1 MGKRS
6 SSGGINLAI
15 KLMDGV
21 SSTLKN
27 IDQQN
32 RITQQE
38 LNRTAQ
44 SVDRLSQSMQRFQT
58 SMSKDTLQRR
68 YNNEKRIRL
77 QAQSNLE
84 RDNRKYEYEQLR
96 HQNKLEEI
104 EAKRELY
111 GRRNAGDS
119 GVSAFN
125 LHNLASALYIFKSI
139 YDFTAKIV
147 TALAESIDEVISQKA
162 RLGLYNTSGYSTG
175 QMYQYLAKTALG
187 SRSDMSATAEL
198 TNRLLAAGVY
208 SGEGATVK
216 TIDTVGLINKALVAS
231 GGNTKEVQSV
241 LLQLSQGLAQ
251 GQLQGQEL
259 KAIRQYAPYLG
270 NIIIEGLNK
279 QGLGQYSLGDL
290 KELGSGGELTTER
303 VLKSIELMANKINE
317 DFEKMP
323 KTWGQ
328 AMTNLNTLWS
338 SFLNLLDES
347 NSGIQILY
355 DTMWNFTDY
364 LSSSDASEFWENLA
378 LAANTFFT
386 LASMGLDLIAQG
398 LMWLVNNIDA
408 VIGVASILFTIMGIG
423 WVATHWQVLAVLGVL
438 YVLIKVFDNLGV
450 SGISVLAG
458 IIGVVAVLIEI
469 IKSLA
474 EGIEN
479 GLCAAFY
486 TVQAVAYTVFST
498 ILSAVY
504 AVASALDSV
513 FGTDLA
519 TGVNTAFEGYRDKA
533 VESFK
538 KANEALT
545 PDKEARDWGEV
556 YDEAYNRV
564 MGIQDSVASFKG
576 TMSNIG
582 SPGSMGAL
590 DTLGDLSS
598 TNGALD
604 TNVTGGKLDSA
615 GEVDLSDEDIQLL
628 RDIAARE
635 YLINI
640 STSAPVMTNNFGDI
654 RETADINRIMEE
666 LARMAD
672 EELATSVVAG

>member
-38 LNRTAQ
+38 LNKTAQ
-44 SVDRLSQSMQRFQT
+44 AVDRLSQSMQRFQT

-68 YNNEKRIRL
+68 YNNERRIRL

-84 RDNRKYEYEQLR
+84 RDNRQYEYEQLR

-104 EAKRELY
+104 GAKRELY
-111 GRRNAGDS
+111 GRRNAGD
-119 GVSAFN
+119 GGISAFN

-147 TALAESIDEVISQKA
+147 TALAKSIDEVISQKA

-231 GGNTKEVQSV
+231 GGNTKEVQST

-290 KELGSGGELTTER
+290 KELGAGGELTTER

-355 DTMWNFTDY
+355 DTMWSFTDY
-364 LSSSDASEFWENLA
+364 LSSSDANEFWENLA

-386 LASMGLDLIAQG
+386 LASMGLDLVAQG

-423 WVATHWQVLAVLGVL
+423 WVAMHWQVLAVLGAL
-438 YVLIKVFDNLGV
+438 YVLVQVFDAFGI
-450 SGISVLAG
+450 SGIQILAT
-458 IIGVVAVLIEI
+458 IIGVLAVVISTVQRLATAISS
-469 IKSLA
+469 SLV
-474 EGIEN
+474 
-479 GLCAAFY
+479 AAFQ
-486 TVQAVAYTVFST
+486 TLGSVALG
-498 ILSAVY
+498 ILSSIAT
-504 AVASALDSV
+504 AIGKILDALGIDWGGALIDWGRSAGSKSEVLTKQSEENW
-513 FGTDLA
+513 A
-519 TGVNTAFEGYRDKA
+519 KA
-533 VESFK
+533 G
-538 KANEALT
+538 EALFGGKSVT
-545 PDKEARDWGEV
+545 ETFTDA
-556 YDEAYNRV
+556 YDQI
-564 MGIQDSVASFKG
+564 MGIQDGVDSFKE
-576 TMSNIG
+576 TMKNIG
-582 SPGSMGAL
+582 SPGTIGTL
-590 DTLGDLSS
+590 DSLGDLSS

-604 TNVTGGKLDSA
+604 TNVKGGKLDSA
-615 GEVDLSDEDIQLL
+615 GKVDLSDEDIQLL

>member
-1 MGKRS
+1 MGKRSS

-44 SVDRLSQSMQRFQT
+44 AVDRLSQSMYRFQT
-58 SMSKDTLQRR
+58 NMGKDTLQRR
-68 YNNEKRIRL
+68 YNNERRLRL
-77 QAQSNLE
+77 QAQNNLE
-84 RDNRKYEYEQLR
+84 RDNRQYEYEQLR

-104 EAKRELY
+104 EDKRELY

-147 TALAESIDEVISQKA
+147 TALAESIDDVISQKA

-290 KELGSGGELTTER
+290 KELGAGGELTTER

-386 LASMGLDLIAQG
+386 LASMGLDLVAQG

-408 VIGVASILFTIMGIG
+408 VIGVASILFTIMAIG
-423 WVATHWQVLAVLGVL
+423 WVATHWQILAVLGAL
-438 YVLIKVFDNLGV
+438 YVLVQVFDAFGI
-450 SGISVLAG
+450 SGIQILAT
-458 IIGVVAVLIEI
+458 IIGVLAVVISTVQRLATAISW
-469 IKSLA
+469 SLV
-474 EGIEN
+474 
-479 GLCAAFY
+479 AAFQ
-486 TVQAVAYTVFST
+486 TLGSIALGILGSIAQAIGK
-498 ILSAVY
+498 ILDALGIDWGGTLLDWGRG
-504 AVASALDSV
+504 LDSKSEV
-513 FGTDLA
+513 LNKQSKENWA
-519 TGVNTAFEGYRDKA
+519 KA
-533 VESFK
+533 G
-538 KANEALT
+538 EALFGGKSVT
-545 PDKEARDWGEV
+545 ETFTDA
-556 YDEAYNRV
+556 YDQI
-564 MGIQDSVASFKG
+564 MGIQDGVDSFKE
-576 TMSNIG
+576 TMKNLG
-582 SPGSMGAL
+582 SPGGAGIL
-590 DTLGDLSS
+590 DNLSS
-598 TNGALD
+598 NGAVN
-604 TNVTGGKLDSA
+604 TNVKGGKLDSA
-615 GEVDLSDEDIQLL
+615 GKVDLSDEDIQLL